1 MCMIGAGM
9 LVSAS
14 YWKAWIVA
22 REDRLLL
29 APDAATKSMMEGSGS
44 QKQGGS
50 IIPGARGADDPATPA
65 TSTTVSPTSAAPA

>member
-22 REDRLLL
+22 REDRLL
-29 APDAATKSMMEGSGS
+29 APDGAMKLDGSGGP
-44 QKQGGS
+44 QLGGS
-50 IIPGARGADDPATPA
+50 IIPEARVADEAATP
-65 TSTTVSPTSAAPA
+65 TTLSPTSAAPA